1 MDAIGDHVRD
11 QLTLLRAHTG
21 SSAISSCDS
30 YTQAALEGSA
40 DLASRFL
47 TMISTDYLNG
57 NDSDCWDIEQM
68 FSDDPEN
75 FEMFCTLVGISP
87 ERAQA
92 KLFAMR
98 PDRARYRQALGLC

>member
-1 MDAIGDHVRD
+1 MDAVGYRVRD
-11 QLTLLRAHTG
+11 QLPLFRAHTG

-30 YTQAALEGSA
+30 YTQAALEGGA

-47 TMISTDYLNG
+47 TMISADYLNG
-57 NDSDCWDIEQM
+57 NDSECWDIEQM
-68 FSDDPEN
+68 FATGPEN
-75 FEMFCTLVGISP
+75 FEMFCTLAGISP

-98 PDRARYRQALGLC
+98 PDRAGYRRALGLC